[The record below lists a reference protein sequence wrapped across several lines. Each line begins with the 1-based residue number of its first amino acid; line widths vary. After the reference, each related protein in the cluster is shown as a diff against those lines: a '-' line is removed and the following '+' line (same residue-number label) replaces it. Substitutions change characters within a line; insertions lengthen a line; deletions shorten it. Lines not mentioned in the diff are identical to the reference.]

1 MSTSRPVQPTD
12 DAPITIR
19 DMVRMS
25 TRLSGRE
32 RAGVVHRMMA
42 SLRETRTDG
51 LQQREIL
58 SPPGRT
64 AVVRDHHG
72 DVRTM
77 LMFGANNYLG
87 LATHPVVMERVR
99 EAVSTHGAGVG
110 GPPLL
115 NGYTGLHRELEE
127 RLAAYEHQEEALLY
141 GSGYAAGLGVM
152 SALPSRRDVVYYDAD
167 NHACFLDGMKLGG
180 VTSRPFPHNDV
191 SALDAALA
199 AHPAGPGDAIVA
211 IEGVYSMEGDPAPL
225 DLIVPV
231 AKRHGAVIVL
241 DDAHGTGVAGPGGR
255 GSAVKYGVEKDIDVV
270 VGTFSKTF
278 AVSGGFVACSHEIA
292 TYLRFFS
299 RSYFFSASLPP
310 PTLAAVLAG
319 LDILESEPD
328 RHTAL
333 MRNAAQL
340 THGVRALGH
349 IVPQDDSAIVAL
361 KVPLGMD
368 IRAAAHAFHRRGLF
382 VNHVEYPAVAT
393 SEQRF
398 RLSVSADHTAA
409 DIRELIEGV
418 GAIWDEFAPEGL
430 SSPGG
435 DGAFPDEL
443 PPLEAFEG
451 GF

>member
-1 MSTSRPVQPTD
+1 
-12 DAPITIR
+12 
-19 DMVRMS
+19 MS

-32 RAGVVHRMMA
+32 RAGVVHRMMTG
-42 SLRETRTDG
+42 LRETRTDG

-58 SPPGRT
+58 SPPGREVT
-64 AVVRDHHG
+64 VRDHHG
-72 DVRTM
+72 HVRTM
-77 LMFGANNYLG
+77 RMFGANNYLG
-87 LATHPVVMERVR
+87 FATHPVVQERVR
-99 EAVSTHGAGVG
+99 KAVLEYGAGVG

-115 NGYTGLHRELEE
+115 NGYTRLHRELEE
-127 RLAAYEHQEEALLY
+127 RIAAYEHQEEALLY

-180 VTSRPFPHNDV
+180 ANSRVFPHNDV
-191 SALDAALA
+191 AALEAALA
-199 AHPAGPGDAIVA
+199 AHPDGPGDAIVA

-225 DLIVPV
+225 DVIVPL
-231 AKRHGAVIVL
+231 AKRHGAVVVL
-241 DDAHGTGVAGPGGR
+241 DDAHGTGVAGPGGC
-255 GSAVKYGVEKDIDVV
+255 GSAAKYGVERDIDVV

-292 TYLRFFS
+292 TYLRLFS

-319 LDILESEPD
+319 FDLLEAEPE
-328 RHTAL
+328 RHTQL
-333 MRNAAQL
+333 MRNAKQL
-340 THGVRALGH
+340 VDGVRALGH
-349 IVPQDDSAIVAL
+349 DVPQDDSAIVAL

-368 IRAAAHAFHRRGLF
+368 IRAAAHAFHNRDLF

-418 GAIWDEFAPEGL
+418 EAVWDEFA
-430 SSPGG
+430 SDDFNG
-435 DGAFPDEL
+435 DGHVVDEPRLPD
-443 PPLEAFEG
+443 FEG

>member
-1 MSTSRPVQPTD
+1 MRDQSTIRPD
-12 DAPITIR
+12 ADAPITVR

-32 RAGVVHRMMA
+32 RAGVVHRMMTG
-42 SLRETRTDG
+42 LRETRTDG

-58 SPPGRT
+58 SPPGREV
-64 AVVRDHHG
+64 VVRDHHG
-72 DVRTM
+72 RVRTM
-77 LMFGANNYLG
+77 RMFGANNYLG
-87 LATHPVVMERVR
+87 FATHPVVQERVR
-99 EAVSTHGAGVG
+99 KAVTEYGAGVG

-115 NGYTGLHRELEE
+115 NGYTRLHRELEE
-127 RLAAYEHQEEALLY
+127 RIAAYEHQEEALLY

-180 VTSRPFPHNDV
+180 AVSRVFPHNDV
-191 SALDAALA
+191 AALEAALA
-199 AHPAGPGDAIVA
+199 AHPDGPGDPIVA

-225 DLIVPV
+225 DLLVPL
-231 AKRHGAVIVL
+231 AKRHGAVVVL
-241 DDAHGTGVAGPGGR
+241 DDAHGTGVAGPGGS
-255 GSAVKYGVEKDIDVV
+255 GSAAKYGVERDIDVV

-292 TYLRFFS
+292 TYLRLFS

-319 LDILESEPD
+319 FDLLEQEPE
-328 RHTAL
+328 RHTQL
-333 MRNAAQL
+333 MRNAKQL
-340 THGVRALGH
+340 TDGVRALGH
-349 IVPQDDSAIVAL
+349 VVPQDDSAIVAL

-368 IRAAAHAFHRRGLF
+368 IRAAAHAFHDRDLF

-418 GAIWDEFAPEGL
+418 EAVWATFAPQ
-430 SSPGG
+430 G
-435 DGAFPDEL
+435 DGQAIDIVDEPRLPD
-443 PPLEAFEG
+443 FEG

>member
-1 MSTSRPVQPTD
+1 ME
-12 DAPITIR
+12 DAPITVR

-32 RAGVVHRMMA
+32 RAGVVHRMMTG
-42 SLRETRTDG
+42 LRETRTDG

-58 SPPGRT
+58 SPPGREVT
-64 AVVRDHHG
+64 VRDHHG
-72 DVRTM
+72 TVRTM
-77 LMFGANNYLG
+77 RMFGANNYLG
-87 LATHPVVMERVR
+87 FATHPVVQERVR
-99 EAVSTHGAGVG
+99 KAVLEYGAGVG

-115 NGYTGLHRELEE
+115 NGYTRLHRELEE
-127 RLAAYEHQEEALLY
+127 RIAAYEHQEEALLY

-180 VTSRPFPHNDV
+180 ANSRVFPHNDV
-191 SALDAALA
+191 AALEAALA
-199 AHPAGPGDAIVA
+199 AHPDGPGDAIVA

-225 DLIVPV
+225 DLIVPL
-231 AKRHGAVIVL
+231 AKKHGAVVVL
-241 DDAHGTGVAGPGGR
+241 DDAHGTGVAGPGGC
-255 GSAVKYGVEKDIDVV
+255 GSAAKYGVERDIDVV

-278 AVSGGFVACSHEIA
+278 SVSGGFVACSHEIA
-292 TYLRFFS
+292 TYLRLFS

-319 LDILESEPD
+319 FDLLEAEPE
-328 RHTAL
+328 RHTQL
-333 MRNAAQL
+333 MRNAKQL
-340 THGVRALGH
+340 VDGVRALGH
-349 IVPQDDSAIVAL
+349 DVPQDDSAIVAL

-368 IRAAAHAFHRRGLF
+368 IRAAAHAFHNRDLF

-418 GAIWDEFAPEGL
+418 EAVWDEFTPDGFN
-430 SSPGG
+430 G
-435 DGAFPDEL
+435 DGHVIDEPRLPD
-443 PPLEAFEG
+443 FEG

>member
-1 MSTSRPVQPTD
+1 MSDRPTTRPQAE
-12 DAPITIR
+12 APITVR

-32 RAGVVHRMMA
+32 RAGVVHRMMEG
-42 SLRETRTDG
+42 LRETRTDG

-58 SPPGRT
+58 SPPGREV
-64 AVVRDHHG
+64 VVRDHHG
-72 DVRTM
+72 HVRTM
-77 LMFGANNYLG
+77 RMFGSNNYLG
-87 LATHPVVMERVR
+87 FATHPVVQERVR
-99 EAVSTHGAGVG
+99 AAVSEYGAGVG

-115 NGYTGLHRELEE
+115 NGYTRLHRELEE
-127 RLAAYEHQEEALLY
+127 RIAAYEHQEEALLY

-152 SALPSRRDVVYYDAD
+152 SALPSRRDVVHYDAD

-180 VTSRPFPHNDV
+180 VVSRSFPHNDV
-191 SALDAALA
+191 AALEAALA
-199 AHPAGPGDAIVA
+199 AHPDGPGDAIVA

-225 DLIVPV
+225 DLIVPI
-231 AKRHGAVIVL
+231 AKKHGAVVVL

-255 GSAVKYGVEKDIDVV
+255 GSAVKYGVERDIDVV

-278 AVSGGFVACSHEIA
+278 AVSGGFVACNREIA
-292 TYLRFFS
+292 TYLRLFS

-319 LDILESEPD
+319 FDLLESEPD
-328 RHTAL
+328 RHTQL
-333 MRNAAQL
+333 MRNAKQL
-340 THGVRALGH
+340 TDGVRALGH
-349 IVPQDDSAIVAL
+349 DVPQDDSAIVAL

-368 IRAAAHAFHRRGLF
+368 IRAAAHAFHDRDLF

-409 DIRELIEGV
+409 DLRELVEGV
-418 GAIWDEFAPEGL
+418 EAVWATFAPT
-430 SSPGG
+430 G
-435 DGAFPDEL
+435 DGSAGDGQFEDEPRLPD
-443 PPLEAFEG
+443 FEG